1 MKAEDYGRAAELR
14 DAGCAGLMG
23 WWVSRA
29 EGDPG
34 GHLLRVAPS
43 YGRYTCQMYTPREFA
58 ELKAS
63 VACSGCLQT
72 PTPPAG
78 AARRTRHARVFWMWA
93 KGPACF
99 WAVHGSMICLLRVTP
114 VID

>member
-1 MKAEDYGRAAELR
+1 MHASRGARKKGACIAQDLDAALKAEDYGAAAELR

-43 YGRYTCQMYTPREFA
+43 YARYTCQMYTPRDFA
-58 ELKAS
+58 DLK
-63 VACSGCLQT
+63 VGACLVGLT
-72 PTPPAG
+72 G
-78 AARRTRHARVFWMWA
+78 IFARVLA
-93 KGPACF
+93 
-99 WAVHGSMICLLRVTP
+99 
-114 VID
+114 